1 MTNDLTEKLK
11 QSCAD
16 LLMMSE
22 SEYPFEVFFW
32 TGEANSLTTQKL
44 LQLTDHPQ
52 DSPVEEV
59 ALDYFFRNCAYEKEW
74 HDEPQKENVKK
85 FQTLV
90 QTLKDNL
97 SEINIY
103 RIGTINIDV
112 YIIGKT
118 PSGDLAGLST
128 KIVET

>member
-1 MTNDLTEKLK
+1 MTNDITEKLK
-11 QSCAD
+11 QSSAD

-22 SEYPFEVFFW
+22 SEYPFEVFLW
-32 TGEANSLTTQKL
+32 TGEANSLTNQKL
-44 LQLTDHPQ
+44 LQLTDHPL

-59 ALDYFFRNCAYEKEW
+59 ALDYFFRNCAYEQEW

-97 SEINIY
+97 NEINIY